1 MRVNDMDKCYSG
13 PHPPS
18 NTLGL
23 PSSNNSVVAGCSEKT
38 VYCKESSAACSSWSS
53 SPLSEILAPKE
64 RGNIIRL
71 VDPGQILRIRVLILS
86 HYRGQ
91 TAAFPVFFFFF
102 KSLLELEVKF
112 NFLILG
118 KRNKK
123 ICWGGGGVTQES
135 SWTSKNPQRSF
146 NDLNVKEP
154 ETYWW
159 NSPLDSHMV
168 LPDSGGKIPAMKSA
182 TLFFF

>member
-1 MRVNDMDKCYSG
+1 MRVDDTDKCYSG

-38 VYCKESSAACSSWSS
+38 VYCKESSPACSSWSS
-53 SPLSEILAPKE
+53 SPPSEILAQKE

-91 TAAFPVFFFFF
+91 TAAFPIFFFFF
-102 KSLLELEVKF
+102 KFLLELEVKF

-123 ICWGGGGVTQES
+123 YAGGEGVTQES

-154 ETYWW
+154 ETY
-159 NSPLDSHMV
+159 
-168 LPDSGGKIPAMKSA
+168 
-182 TLFFF
+182 